1 LLNLLGRLLLLV
13 VFARIL
19 NPTSGQVLY
28 SFQDEIVS
36 KFHYRVLLF
45 FEKSDPARPKVD
57 WFSPLFE
64 VFDRGEIQLV
74 ANVVVY
80 YLESS
85 PDFFRILIVINRNY
99 LYEVSHSSMEVK
111 ESNVNLRLA
120 TWSRPSQALKQPKLP
135 ASASERRYVLAH
147 HNSRA
152 RSSQYNTVDW
162 CIYRAAGSQGAA
174 GRLKLRVERRP
185 LLALEAVMFG
195 VDFTGPYI
203 LGVIFVN
210 KFYIAR

>member
-1 LLNLLGRLLLLV
+1 
-13 VFARIL
+13 
-19 NPTSGQVLY
+19 
-28 SFQDEIVS
+28 
-36 KFHYRVLLF
+36 
-45 FEKSDPARPKVD
+45 
-57 WFSPLFE
+57 
-64 VFDRGEIQLV
+64 
-74 ANVVVY
+74 
-80 YLESS
+80 
-85 PDFFRILIVINRNY
+85 
-99 LYEVSHSSMEVK
+99 MEVK

-152 RSSQYNTVDW
+152 RSSQYNIVDW